1 MIPKLHIMYCKAK
14 KHPHLIRLTMSHY
27 KTKGIDS
34 MAKRLFRSDIDKEW
48 HEIDNRNWLEDSEEY
63 DTVITEG
70 ELDVLVND
78 CYDNGVVDFVAEM
91 PKPLQAMVKAWAK
104 KHYFDYYNWK

>member
-1 MIPKLHIMYCKAK
+1 
-14 KHPHLIRLTMSHY
+14 
-27 KTKGIDS
+27 